1 MTFWQLTSQHVG
13 LEDAGLVIA
22 PFSVPNV
29 LVFQDFG
36 NDGFTGAVEPK
47 LTIRFDCGFQSI
59 DHAQN
64 SHCRSQPVKKK
75 TKRIR
80 YFELFFFLMNYD
92 YEFFLVPDQSIEEK
106 PKQ

>member
-64 SHCRSQPVKKK
+64 SHCRTQPVKKQ
-75 TKRIR
+75 RELPR
-80 YFELFFFLMNYD
+80 YIWLLFSHELRL
-92 YEFFLVPDQSIEEK
+92 
-106 PKQ
+106 